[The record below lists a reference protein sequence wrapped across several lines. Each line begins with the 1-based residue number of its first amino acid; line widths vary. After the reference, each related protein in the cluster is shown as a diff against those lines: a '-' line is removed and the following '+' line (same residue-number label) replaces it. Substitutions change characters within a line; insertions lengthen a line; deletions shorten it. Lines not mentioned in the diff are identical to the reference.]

1 MAYYQTY
8 PQYQEQPQ
16 VFIASD
22 AYGYGQ
28 PTGNAQRS
36 KTPAS
41 LINHTGHSPGPLS
54 TPPPLSR
61 NASQGPE
68 QLPAHAEQMVYDDAF
83 GNYSDSPTSVRTPD
97 DNNFEVEMLDSQ
109 SLRDFYQTQN
119 GAISTDVS
127 QGGLPAFST
136 TTFMNAPYPDHGGYT
151 LHPRCLVTMLTPHST
166 SSSPQCITSFPN
178 TAVTSTVHH
187 AISSVTKY
195 VIITALQ

>member
-16 VFIASD
+16 VFIATN

-54 TPPPLSR
+54 TPPPPSR

-68 QLPAHAEQMVYDDAF
+68 QLPEHAEQMVYDDAF

-97 DNNFEVEMLDSQ
+97 DNNFEVEMLDSSQ
-109 SLRDFYQTQN
+109 SMRDFYHTQN
-119 GAISTDVS
+119 GGMTTQVS
-127 QGGLPAFST
+127 QSGLPALETNMFL
-136 TTFMNAPYPDHGGYT
+136 NAQGTIPDHGAHPPITT
-151 LHPRCLVTMLTPHST
+151 LLRHDTDG
-166 SSSPQCITSFPN
+166 I
-178 TAVTSTVHH
+178 
-187 AISSVTKY
+187 
-195 VIITALQ
+195 